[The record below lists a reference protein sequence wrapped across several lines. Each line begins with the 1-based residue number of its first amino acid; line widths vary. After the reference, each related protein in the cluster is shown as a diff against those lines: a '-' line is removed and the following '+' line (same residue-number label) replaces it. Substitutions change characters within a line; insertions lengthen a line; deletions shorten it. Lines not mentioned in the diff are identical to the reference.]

1 MCNCS
6 KKCNCN
12 ITQITKGEKGEIGAN
27 GTNGTNGTDGTNA
40 FKFVKEFETED
51 IEQSIVIPYVQW
63 SACGAPPS
71 GCLADGTTANPFVDV
86 HIQLWLLV
94 RGEIGSSYWQ
104 LLVNGPPATN
114 FSYTTRI
121 NSSTGAITIIT
132 DGNLGTYRLVILA

>member
-12 ITQITKGEKGEIGAN
+12 ITQITKGEKGDSGLVGAA
-27 GTNGTNGTDGTNA
+27 GTNGTNGTDA
-40 FKFVKEFETED
+40 FKFVKEFITAD
-51 IEQSIVIPYVQW
+51 LEQTIVIPYAQW

-86 HIQLWLLV
+86 HIQLWIYV
-94 RGEIGSSYWQ
+94 DGVTPYWQ

>member
-12 ITQITKGEKGEIGAN
+12 ITQITKGEKGDSGLAGA
-27 GTNGTNGTDGTNA
+27 NA

-51 IEQSIVIPYVQW
+51 IEQTITIPYAQW

-71 GCLADGTTANPFVDV
+71 GCLADGTTANPFVDI
-86 HIQLWLLV
+86 HIQLWLF
-94 RGEIGSSYWQ
+94 
-104 LLVNGPPATN
+104 VNGDTPYWLLLSNGAFGTTY
-114 FSYTTRI
+114 SYNARI